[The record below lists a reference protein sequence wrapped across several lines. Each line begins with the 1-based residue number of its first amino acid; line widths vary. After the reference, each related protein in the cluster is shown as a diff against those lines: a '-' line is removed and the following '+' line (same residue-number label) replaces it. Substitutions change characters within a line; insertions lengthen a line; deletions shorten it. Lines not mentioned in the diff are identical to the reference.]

1 MSMTIGNPFSEEFEL
16 VGRYLL
22 NPGSALSDIDVTQ
35 QEIFLSQLHEPDCA
49 GQQSGFVAA
58 HCVHGEGRLSRRA
71 LQCQAARYGLLMGT

>member
-1 MSMTIGNPFSEEFEL
+1 MVPSPFSEEFEL

-22 NPGSALSDIDVTQ
+22 NPGAALSDIDIAQ
-35 QEIFLSQLHEPDCA
+35 KEIFLSQLHEPDHA
-49 GQQSGFVAA
+49 GQHSGFVAA